1 MPGSPARTWAAAR
14 TCTATPAEREL
25 PTSGQIAYIA
35 KIYWE
40 KSTPGDERITIEP
53 ELPVPYTFEDYL
65 AGRDPVLDA
74 VIEEI
79 PPGV

>member
-1 MPGSPARTWAAAR
+1 MAVR
-14 TCTATPAEREL
+14 TCTATRAAPSC
-25 PTSGQIAYIA
+25 PTSGQVAYIA

-40 KSTPGDERITIEP
+40 KSTPDDPRITIEP

-74 VIEEI
+74 VIEET